1 MKLLASALFAA
12 AALGGSSPVTGA
24 LDSAANAMFEAS
36 GVPNR
41 APTKVVPLVTA
52 GGARAGFVQVS
63 GDSKALAR
71 TTAVVELRAGSPW
84 QITAFVPV
92 SRIDPGG
99 AGLKRE
105 YGVAVTALAATP

>member
-1 MKLLASALFAA
+1 MTA
-12 AALGGSSPVTGA
+12 A

-52 GGARAGFVQVS
+52 GGARAGFVQVA

-71 TTAVVELRAGSPW
+71 TSAVVELRAGSPW

-92 SRIDPGG
+92 SRIDPGEIS
-99 AGLKRE
+99 LKRE
-105 YGVAVTALAATP
+105 YGVAVTALVAAP

>member
-1 MKLLASALFAA
+1 MKLLAGAVFVAA
-12 AALGGSSPVTGA
+12 MVGGASPVGA
-24 LDSAANAMFEAS
+24 LDTAANAIFQAA

-52 GGARAGFVQVS
+52 GGERAGFAQIT

-71 TTAVVELRAGSPW
+71 IAAVVELRAGSPW

-92 SRIDPGG
+92 RRIDPGG
-99 AGLKRE
+99 EALKRE
-105 YGVAVTALAATP
+105 YGVAVTALVAAP